1 VQFADDMDAPTA
13 PGRPGNLTAEQE
25 AKLKEMWAQL
35 LDIFGVLPETV
46 RRARANTLSS
56 INEGE
61 EKKKK
66 KSRFGLF
73 GSKSKDAEDEDKH
86 GQTKEFEAALASD
99 NPAELR
105 AAFWDLV
112 KHDNPD
118 AIVLRYLRARKWDVQ
133 NAMVMLVSTI
143 HWTLGV
149 DPYKSIVAKGE
160 GDAQLQAHPNN
171 TDAKARKAG
180 QEFLDIA
187 EAGKSFIHGHDVA
200 GRPVVYIRVRLHRSG
215 QQEDATMER
224 FTIYTIE
231 TTRLFLTPSIDTAT
245 IVFDMQDF
253 SLANMDYAPVKFMI
267 KCFEANYPE
276 SLGSVVVY
284 KSPWIFQ
291 GVWKVIRGWLDPV
304 VASKIH
310 FENDVAG
317 LEKFIGPPERIMK
330 ELGGREDYAY
340 AYVDPAPGENAL
352 MQNAAE
358 RDALRAERREIEAR
372 YEAETATWAA
382 TPAATTT
389 PAAGGAGETPAR
401 SQLAAEL
408 TRNYWKL
415 DPYIRARTLY
425 DRIGVLQP
433 GGKFEHYP
441 NQAAAAADAAVAP
454 PAAATAT
461 TTAATTTTE

>member
-1 VQFADDMDAPTA
+1 MAAATA

-25 AKLKEMWAQL
+25 AKLKEMWTQL

-56 INEGE
+56 VNEGE

-66 KSRFGLF
+66 KSRLGFFGS
-73 GSKSKDAEDEDKH
+73 SKSKDTQDEDKH

-133 NAMVMLVSTI
+133 AALVMLVSTL

-149 DPYKSIVAKGE
+149 DPYKSIVAKGD
-160 GDAQLQAHPNN
+160 GDALLQSKS
-171 TDAKARKAG
+171 TDPKAQKAG

-187 EAGKSFIHGHDVA
+187 HAGKSFIHGHDVA

-253 SLANMDYAPVKFMI
+253 GMANMDYAPVKFMI

-291 GVWKVIRGWLDPV
+291 SIWKVIRGWLDPV
-304 VASKIH
+304 VASKIN

-317 LEKFIGPPERIMK
+317 LEKYLGPPDRVMK
-330 ELGGREDYAY
+330 ELGGT
-340 AYVDPAPGENAL
+340 ENYEYKYIEPTL
-352 MQNAAE
+352 DENQIMQNVAE
-358 RDALRAERREIEAR
+358 RDAIRQERSGIEAK
-372 YEAETATWAA
+372 YEAETATWAS
-382 TPAATTT
+382 TPAATTDN
-389 PAAGGAGETPAR
+389 AAGEDHTR
-401 SQLAAEL
+401 SQLAADL

-441 NQAAAAADAAVAP
+441 AAAGAAP
-454 PAAATAT
+454 T
-461 TTAATTTTE
+461 TTA

>member
-1 VQFADDMDAPTA
+1 VEAYDSIPQDIDDMEATTA

-35 LDIFGVLPETV
+35 LDIFGVLPEPV
-46 RRARANTLSS
+46 RRARANTLTSV
-56 INEGE
+56 NEGE

-66 KSRFGLF
+66 KSRLGFF
-73 GSKSKDAEDEDKH
+73 GSKSKDTQDEDKH
-86 GQTKEFEAALASD
+86 GQTKEFEAALAGD
-99 NPAELR
+99 NPGELR

-118 AIVLRYLRARKWDVQ
+118 AIVLRYLRARKWDIQ
-133 NAMVMLVSTI
+133 AALVMLVSTL

-149 DPYKSIVAKGE
+149 DPYKSIVAKGD
-160 GDAQLQAHPNN
+160 GDALLQSKS
-171 TDAKARKAG
+171 TDPKAQKAG

-187 EAGKSFIHGHDVA
+187 HAGKSFIHGHDLA
-200 GRPVVYIRVRLHRSG
+200 GRPVVYIRVRLHRAG
-215 QQEDATMER
+215 QQDDATMER

-253 SLANMDYAPVKFMI
+253 GMANMDYAPVKFMI

-291 GVWKVIRGWLDPV
+291 SIWKVIRGWLDPV
-304 VASKIH
+304 VASKIN

-317 LEKFIGPPERIMK
+317 LEKYLGPPERVMK
-330 ELGGREDYAY
+330 ELGGAEDYEY
-340 AYVDPAPGENAL
+340 KFVQPAADENQI
-352 MQNAAE
+352 MQNVAE
-358 RDALRAERREIEAR
+358 RDAIRKERGEMEAK
-372 YEAETATWAA
+372 YEAETATWASS
-382 TPAATTT
+382 PAAATA
-389 PAAGGAGETPAR
+389 PAPADGGSTAGGGGEDKVR
-401 SQLAAEL
+401 SQLAADL
-408 TRNYWKL
+408 TRNYWRL

-441 NQAAAAADAAVAP
+441 KA
-454 PAAATAT
+454 AAATAT
-461 TTAATTTTE
+461 TTTAA